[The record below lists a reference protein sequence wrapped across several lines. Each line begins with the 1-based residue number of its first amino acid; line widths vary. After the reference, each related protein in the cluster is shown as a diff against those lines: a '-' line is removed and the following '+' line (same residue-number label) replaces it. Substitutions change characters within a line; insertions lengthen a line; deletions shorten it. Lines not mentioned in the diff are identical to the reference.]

1 MAPIHAVPNFWDMP
15 PVPQNQFPLY
25 FAPFF
30 AVLAVLGLA
39 LLSWTLPPILLLCSV
54 GERSALALL
63 RAYWTG
69 RMIFSVLAVLSPLLF
84 GGLTLLLYQLM
95 ARKLDLELR
104 KQIRSAPLVLLPA
117 LLPVIGILMWAALA
131 PNGTCSFCNQIAAD
145 IQQAEAGEAERM
157 TVFIHEVSAPD
168 SFFTDHPE
176 GWQVVRRTAFGPD
189 TGRSGIVLRFPE
201 ALEAAL
207 DPEGFA
213 VESWDKAQWYEV
225 SFTSRFRLVV
235 QIVPVP

>member
-189 TGRSGIVLRFPE
+189 TGRSGIVLRRASPWR
-201 ALEAAL
+201 AGTRPNGMRCPSPPGSA
-207 DPEGFA
+207 
-213 VESWDKAQWYEV
+213 WWCR
-225 SFTSRFRLVV
+225 SFRFRN
-235 QIVPVP
+235 